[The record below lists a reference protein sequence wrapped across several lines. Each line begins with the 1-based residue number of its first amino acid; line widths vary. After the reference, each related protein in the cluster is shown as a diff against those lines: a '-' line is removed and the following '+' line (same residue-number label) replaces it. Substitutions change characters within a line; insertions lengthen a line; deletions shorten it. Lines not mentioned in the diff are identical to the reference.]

1 MRDVFVADL
10 AGIGGEVAQAV
21 AEGAV
26 KEFAARVG
34 HDCEGGTSYQCAFLL
49 DLLPEKLERA
59 SFHTRL
65 SMALGAALMERDDDH
80 HPACV

>member
-34 HDCEGGTSYQCAFLL
+34 HDCEGGTSYQCAFHNCSPRVGDGL
-49 DLLPEKLERA
+49 
-59 SFHTRL
+59 F
-65 SMALGAALMERDDDH
+65 G
-80 HPACV
+80 